1 MAHIDP
7 AIVQTKQGIN
17 HVRNLM
23 VDERE
28 KPAKAGSDK
37 WMNQDVCVN
46 YIPLRCQPPPSM
58 DVYFGRGSGFGEARE
73 KVYVETRK
81 TREKGGVYVCI
92 CGSKATVIH
101 ALITRRVLC

>member
-28 KPAKAGSDK
+28 EPAKAGSDK
-37 WMNQDVCVN
+37 WMNEDVCVN

-58 DVYFGRGSGFGEARE
+58 NVYFGRGSGFGEARE
-73 KVYVETRK
+73 KVYIG
-81 TREKGGVYVCI
+81 RERRERRGGICMYV
-92 CGSKATVIH
+92 GAKQR
-101 ALITRRVLC
+101 LFML